1 MDGQI
6 GIAMQIVQMIVYAN
20 ETSSETELVVEP
32 WGEIYLI
39 APGDRVQIV
48 GTGGEPGSAFEL
60 HQTAMGVTIFGW
72 VGSIVSVLR
81 DGSVVQPSPER

>member
-1 MDGQI
+1 
-6 GIAMQIVQMIVYAN
+6 MQTIFYAN
-20 ETSSETELVVEP
+20 ETSTETELVVEP

-39 APGDRVQIV
+39 APGDKVQVV
-48 GTGGEPGSAFEL
+48 GTGGEPSSAFEL
-60 HQTAMGVTIFGW
+60 HQTPMGVTIFGW